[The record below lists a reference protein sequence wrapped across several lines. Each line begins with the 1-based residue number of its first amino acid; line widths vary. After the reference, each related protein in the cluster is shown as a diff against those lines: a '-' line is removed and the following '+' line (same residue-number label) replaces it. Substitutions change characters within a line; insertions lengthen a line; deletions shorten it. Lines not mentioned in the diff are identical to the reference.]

1 MLTLSQNILFF
12 SQPISHFLLQGTE
25 LQQRL
30 AIHVQMRRRPRV
42 TCEESGPIFGEDEA
56 GPGEQR
62 GELGDQHLWRR
73 EVIVGRCGK
82 SGMRMFRIS
91 MFFYNDGFLIL
102 MMFWYGKTSLFAA
115 FISSLPIFG
124 DHFFWRAA
132 KTPLFSIVFHGF
144 PLFKRRLSIAIHAI
158 AKQAQGFRGGHRF
171 SEINLLNDLISSK
184 GSTWSTA
191 IFALNQQIWSIFF

>member
-1 MLTLSQNILFF
+1 MIYVDIVPEYPFFPSPSATFCSKAQNCSSGLR
-12 SQPISHFLLQGTE
+12 STCRCDAVPASPAKSPGRSSAKT
-25 LQQRL
+25 
-30 AIHVQMRRRPRV
+30 RPARESSAASWETN
-42 TCEESGPIFGEDEA
+42 TCD
-56 GPGEQR
+56 
-62 GELGDQHLWRR
+62 
-73 EVIVGRCGK
+73 GK

-102 MMFWYGKTSLFAA
+102 MMFWYGKTNLFAA

-124 DHFFWRAA
+124 NHFSWRAA
-132 KTPLFSIVFHGF
+132 KTPLFSMGFHCF
-144 PLFKRRLSIAIHAI
+144 PLSKRRLSIAIHAI

-191 IFALNQQIWSIFF
+191 IFA